1 MFQPQK
7 IAECSSNFFGL
18 FWAPGGGTNSAGMFH
33 LLVTPSPQGNPIIQ
47 ILSAFNCRFFWPN
60 TR

>member
-7 IAECSSNFFGL
+7 IAGL
-18 FWAPGGGTNSAGMFH
+18 LKQLFRLVLGAGRGTNAAGMFH
-33 LLVTPSPQGNPIIQ
+33 FPVTLSPQGNPIIQ
-47 ILSAFNCRFFWPN
+47 ILSAFNYRFFRPN